1 MEDDRCAFRFFGI
14 LELREYSFRCA
25 SRRAGDASWNS
36 IKGQSGCRC
45 VRSED
50 ARPRS
55 SAWWIIRRQREQLAE
70 EKRQIEELEQKVMTC
85 EALEA
90 SGE

>member
-1 MEDDRCAFRFFGI
+1 M
-14 LELREYSFRCA
+14 
-25 SRRAGDASWNS
+25 
-36 IKGQSGCRC
+36 
-45 VRSED
+45 RSED